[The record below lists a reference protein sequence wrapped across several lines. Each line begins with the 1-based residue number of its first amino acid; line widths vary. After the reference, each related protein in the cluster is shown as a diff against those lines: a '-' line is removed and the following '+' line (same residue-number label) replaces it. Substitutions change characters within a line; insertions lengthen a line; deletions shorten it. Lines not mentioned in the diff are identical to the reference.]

1 MNAFPRHGA
10 ATSGPPGIGTGA
22 DNATSGPE
30 AIGCAIAPAISII
43 SRAGTNAAGTGKS
56 SMVTGPAATMDAI
69 ADRAIMAT
77 VDVADQI
84 VTTVTEDMAGMTGMT
99 GAMATAAKK
108 LRQCF

>member
-1 MNAFPRHGA
+1 
-10 ATSGPPGIGTGA
+10 
-22 DNATSGPE
+22 
-30 AIGCAIAPAISII
+30 
-43 SRAGTNAAGTGKS
+43 
-56 SMVTGPAATMDAI
+56 MDAI